1 MSNIEAAMLLTGRGL
16 SVIPSGL
23 NKRPLIAWTEF
34 QNRIASAEEIQEW
47 FKRYPY
53 ANVSIVTGKVS
64 RITVVDVDS
73 KKGFD
78 RLDPLLDENLITP
91 IVDTPAIGKNFG
103 QHWYFKYIPG
113 IPSRADYFGENC
125 GIDIR
130 NDGACVL
137 VPPSH
142 LKNGVGY
149 KEYKWKSGLSFL
161 KVDPAAMPSI
171 LKDSFLHFANVPA
184 LVNFCVSKNTE
195 EHRIQDKQDIQ
206 EQDLVYNIKGESL
219 ERNIGV
225 TKTVTKRE
233 KPLQSVTFETP
244 GRDNSLFHIANCLVK
259 GGMEEPNVE
268 KVVSFIGS
276 RCTPPFPEKE
286 LTVKVRSAIQRAVR
300 KETNITGAL
309 REYIECCWGNFD
321 VTQALQSVTSNPTP
335 EIRNNVRVVLGRFV
349 NEGLIERIGNR
360 NGLFKKL
367 DKSVEFLDINEEPNP
382 PLDVNYPLK
391 LHELFDTHEK
401 NIVVFN
407 GAPNVGKTALLL
419 NCALM
424 NVYKPYDI
432 RYLTSEMGLNELKI
446 RIKLFKDH
454 MDIPKSSWRKIEW
467 VEWSENF
474 HERILPNAI
483 NIIDYMELLTDFYLV
498 NKYMTEIYRKLDKGI
513 AIIALQKD
521 PKKDY
526 GRGGLFGAEKPRL
539 VVNLDFDPPQYDI
552 AKIMKLKNRKD
563 PVLNFTNSTVNFS
576 VQKGCK
582 IQQFNEWQPA
592 EDRRNYK

>member
-1 MSNIEAAMLLTGRGL
+1 MNLVEAALQLTGRGL
-16 SVIPSGL
+16 SIIPSGL
-23 NKRPLIAWTEF
+23 NKRPLIAWAEF
-34 QNRIASAEEIQEW
+34 QNRIASPEEIQEW
-47 FKRYPY
+47 FKRYPH
-53 ANVSIVTGKVS
+53 ANISIVTGKVS

-91 IVDTPAIGKNFG
+91 IVDTPAIEKDFG
-103 QHWYFKYIPG
+103 QHWYFKYISG
-113 IPSRADYFGENC
+113 IPSRADYFGDKC

-142 LKNGVGY
+142 LKNGNGY
-149 KEYKWKSGLSFL
+149 KEYKWKSGLSFF
-161 KVDPAAMPSI
+161 KVEPAAMPSI
-171 LKDSFLHFANVPA
+171 LKDSFLQFANTPTGVD
-184 LVNFCVSKNTE
+184 FCVSKNTE

-206 EQDLVYNIKGESL
+206 EQDLVYNIKGEPPD
-219 ERNIGV
+219 RNMGV

-233 KPLQSVTFETP
+233 KALQSVTFSAP
-244 GRDNSLFHIANCLVK
+244 GRDNTLFHIANCLVK
-259 GGMEEPNVE
+259 GGMEESNVE

-276 RCTPPFPEKE
+276 NCTPPFPEKD
-286 LTVKVRSAIQRAVR
+286 LVVKVKSAIQRAVR
-300 KETNITGAL
+300 KEINLTGAL
-309 REYIECCWGNFD
+309 REYIDCCWGNFD

-446 RIKLFKDH
+446 RLKLFKDH
-454 MDIPKSSWRKIEW
+454 MDIPKSAWRKIEW
-467 VEWSENF
+467 IEWSENF
-474 HERILPNAI
+474 HERISPNAI

-526 GRGGLFGAEKPRL
+526 GRGGLFGVEKPRL
-539 VVNLDFDPPQYDI
+539 VVNLDFDPPQYDV
-552 AKIMKLKNRKD
+552 AKIVKLKNRKD
-563 PVLNFTNSTVNFS
+563 PVLNFTNATVNFS

-592 EDRRNYK
+592 EDRRM